1 MEDAISHLKG
11 TLVDHWVGDL
21 EEKGLKKLEYRWT
34 VNMRTLFT
42 GSNTRN
48 EVLNSNRKGEKEKTY
63 GNS

>member
-1 MEDAISHLKG
+1 MEDAISNLKV

-21 EEKGLKKLEYRWT
+21 EERGLKKLEDRWM
-34 VNMRTLFT
+34 VNMGTLFT

-48 EVLNSNRKGEKEKTY
+48 ELLSNNRKNY

>member
-1 MEDAISHLKG
+1 MEDVISNLKV

-21 EEKGLKKLEYRWT
+21 EERGLKKLEDRWM
-34 VNMRTLFT
+34 VNMGTLFT

-48 EVLNSNRKGEKEKTY
+48 EVLNNNRRNY